1 MGQSQSGEQ
10 VAPPS
15 HEEVSQQLALK
26 FAQKCFTSLELY
38 SLKDVFKSL
47 ADNEQHVRYLKE
59 DTIAR
64 FLEIPDVLAVSPVIF
79 QMVSYVGAF
88 PFLQDAPA
96 VLGLEQ
102 MIMVV
107 TIMTERYRRVLAKGA
122 TDRRKLLF
130 NSLAVYDKKLS
141 QIAGG
146 VEKEEQ
152 KANEDQP
159 ADADS
164 VSKSHAAGFAV
175 DEPGEDEDETPGEE
189 DDELV
194 LAAFASM
201 DYIDA
206 FKQESRHTSHGAM
219 IPADNFRK
227 LIMLLLLV
235 APLEPQESIAVHAA
249 RLAGD
254 ELENLRSTAECVL
267 AALLNVET
275 SPGIRFHRFNAII
288 PASLPYLFNGFNNLF
303 ERFLFS
309 KNLDL
314 NKHRDDDG
322 QGKTA
327 KAAPADALKSLAP
340 SDIPQPLL
348 QDQASIMNLNIL
360 SQLSFFL
367 PGASL
372 FRRLCL
378 LYSGDNDGFSMGS
391 FESKVFNWRAPT
403 ILLVRG
409 TRLVESP
416 SGPGYHAS
424 PGGSSAEA
432 AFTSTLPPRRFPVG
446 GSSKDSSSSDEQL
459 TFGVYIPEPWR
470 HTHREAFGGDET
482 TLFQLEP
489 IHDVFRTSSLNTD
502 RATFSKPSPSTLHP
516 GITFGCP
523 VQGGTSTSRAHSHHS
538 ASSSPLLDL
547 GPVSLVL
554 DSSFEFGAFTHDF
567 RSRGGAFHTSVARK
581 FDFQERFAVE
591 SLEIWG
597 CGGDEEAKVQA
608 ERWAW
613 EAREAEARR
622 RINLGTGDIE
632 ADRAL
637 LEMAGLIGGNRSGGS
652 MG

>member
-1 MGQSQSGEQ
+1 
-10 VAPPS
+10 
-15 HEEVSQQLALK
+15 
-26 FAQKCFTSLELY
+26 
-38 SLKDVFKSL
+38 
-47 ADNEQHVRYLKE
+47 VRYLKE
-59 DTIAR
+59 DTIAK
-64 FLEIPDVLAVSPVIF
+64 FLEIPDILGTSPVIF
-79 QMVSYVGAF
+79 QMVSYIGAF

-102 MIMVV
+102 MIMVI
-107 TIMTERYRRVLAKGA
+107 TIMTERYRRILAKGA
-122 TDRRKLLF
+122 ADRRKLMY
-130 NSLAVYDKKLS
+130 NSLAVYDRKLS
-141 QIAGG
+141 EKAGN
-146 VEKEEQ
+146 VEQ
-152 KANEDQP
+152 KGETATGSSS
-159 ADADS
+159 ATAG

-175 DEPGEDEDETPGEE
+175 DQPGDDDDDDDDDDATPDEE

-201 DYIDA
+201 DYLDA
-206 FKQESRHTSHGAM
+206 FKQKSRRGSHGSM

-227 LIMLLLLV
+227 LIMLLLLI
-235 APLEPQESIAVHAA
+235 APLEPQESLSLHAS
-249 RLAGD
+249 RLVGT
-254 ELENLRSTAECVL
+254 ELDSLRSTAECIL
-267 AALLNVET
+267 ASFLNVET
-275 SPGIRFHRFNAII
+275 SPGIRFKRFNSVI
-288 PASLPYLFNGFNNLF
+288 PVSLPYLFNGFNNLF

-314 NKHRDDDG
+314 GKHKEDG
-322 QGKTA
+322 TSKPTA
-327 KAAPADALKSLAP
+327 VPPAPQ
-340 SDIPQPLL
+340 DIPQPLL
-348 QDQASIMNLNIL
+348 QDQGAIMNVNVL

-372 FRRLCL
+372 FRRLRL

-391 FESKVFNWRAPT
+391 FETKVFNWRAPT

-409 TRLVESP
+409 SRLQEEFGSGYLP
-416 SGPGYHAS
+416 SAS
-424 PGGSSAEA
+424 SSSSAEA
-432 AFTSTLPPRRFPVG
+432 AFTATLPPRRFPT
-446 GSSKDSSSSDEQL
+446 GSRSSGSGSGNGDDGNDDNQL
-459 TFGVYIPEPWR
+459 TFGAYIAEPWR
-470 HTHREAFGGDET
+470 HTHREAFGGDAT

-489 IHDVFRTSSLNTD
+489 VHDVFAPSPSSFNTD
-502 RATFSKPSPSTLHP
+502 RVTFSKPSPATAQP
-516 GITFGCP
+516 GLAFGCP
-523 VQGGTSTSRAHSHHS
+523 PQGQTSAAS
-538 ASSSPLLDL
+538 ASHTRRGSSGFLEL

-554 DSSFEFGAFTHDF
+554 DSSFEFGCFTHDH
-567 RSRGGAFHTSVARK
+567 RSSRGGGGSAFRGSVSRGY
-581 FDFQERFAVE
+581 DFQERFAVE